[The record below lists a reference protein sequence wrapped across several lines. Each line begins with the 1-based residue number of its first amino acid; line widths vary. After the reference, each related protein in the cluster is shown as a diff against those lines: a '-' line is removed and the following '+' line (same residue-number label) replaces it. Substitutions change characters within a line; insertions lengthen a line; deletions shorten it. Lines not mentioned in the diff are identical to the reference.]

1 MRIAVLGGSSGMLY
15 RVNYYDD
22 RGRVIQTQQT
32 NITGGTDIATTQYD
46 FSGRL
51 LRTLLKQEKAGTNAQ
66 THSVLTKMNYDAAG
80 RLLTVYR
87 NIDDAPSD
95 QLISTNTYNELG
107 QLQNKELG
115 GNLDNL
121 AYAYNIRGWLKSINK
136 SYVDNGGSNYFG
148 MDLGYDR
155 STAGNTSTQVPQFNG
170 NIASAVWRS
179 AGDGVAR
186 KYDYKYDNA
195 NRITRAEYSQNT
207 SGSTWD
213 ASTLNF
219 SVWGWDSDNG
229 YGMKYD
235 ANGNILMMIQGGWKG
250 GQSAI
255 IDALAYTYYP
265 NSNKLQQVAD
275 GYNDKD
281 TKLGDFH
288 YDPATKTSTD
298 YAYDDNGNLITDLN
312 KGINNG
318 ILYNYLNLPQ
328 LIHKLGKGYVEY
340 KYDALGNKLQKT
352 NLTDTYQPVTTW
364 LYLGPSVYQN
374 DTLQFISHEEGRA
387 RWAFHKY
394 TTGGSAYGFE
404 YDFFEKDHLGNT
416 RVVLTQQKDTA
427 KYLASGEAVYRAT
440 ESQLFDSLAT
450 TAVARSTASG
460 YPNDVSLTNPN
471 DTVFKVNG
479 NTGGHKMGPSLLLK
493 VMSGDRI
500 DIAVKDYYNTGT
512 TSTPGSSLTDVLASL
527 ATGIVGVS
535 GGAKGS
541 VADLNNTSTSPVYAA
556 LNSFL
561 TGNDPDPSGKPKA
574 YLNWILLDE
583 QLKYVSSYPQS
594 GAIAVRSAGVLDSLI
609 ITGIPVTKSGYLYIW
624 VSNETPNWDVFFDNL
639 RVVHYSGPMLEET
652 HYYPFGLTMAGISSK
667 ALKPYY
673 AENKYKFNGGN
684 ELQSKEFSDGSG
696 LEWYDAAHRMYDP
709 QTGRFAKIDD
719 FADLILTSSPYGF
732 VEDNPI
738 LKNDPLGLKDTVI
751 NGETVHRDKDL
762 QAVTIS
768 AARPGSLTYGLNHY
782 NFAQTDA
789 WIEFMLNRGHSASQI
804 DQWAVSNNLLNP
816 DTRKWILDGTTDAS
830 KRYRKRISSSW
841 RAQGKVY
848 RAMLVVYA
856 ARFGLGAVQAFL
868 KIPDKIE
875 NAVDILDNVELDGKE
890 LKNGE
895 LQGVMKGDADEIE
908 MNVAKDA
915 TQTGKGLYRL
925 SDGTIIKFY
934 QSTKGSG
941 RSMQVNTED
950 VIYKIRIK

>member
-1 MRIAVLGGSSGMLY
+1 
-15 RVNYYDD
+15 
-22 RGRVIQTQQT
+22 
-32 NITGGTDIATTQYD
+32 
-46 FSGRL
+46 
-51 LRTLLKQEKAGTNAQ
+51 
-66 THSVLTKMNYDAAG
+66 
-80 RLLTVYR
+80 
-87 NIDDAPSD
+87 
-95 QLISTNTYNELG
+95 
-107 QLQNKELG
+107 
-115 GNLDNL
+115 
-121 AYAYNIRGWLKSINK
+121 
-136 SYVDNGGSNYFG
+136 VDNGGSSYFG
-148 MDLGYDR
+148 MDLGYGR

-219 SVWGWDSDNG
+219 SVWGFDSDNG
-229 YGMKYD
+229 YGIKYD
-235 ANGNILMMIQGGWKG
+235 ANGNILMMIQSGYKG
-250 GQSAI
+250 GATSLV
-255 IDALAYTYYP
+255 DAMHYTYFP
-265 NSNKLQQVAD
+265 NSNRLQQVWD
-275 GYNDKD
+275 NVNDND

-288 YDPATKTSTD
+288 YDGSTKTSTD

-352 NLTDTYQPVTTW
+352 NLTDAYQPVTTW

-440 ESQLFDSLAT
+440 ESQLFDNLTT

-512 TSTPGSSLTDVLASL
+512 TSTPNTSLTDVLASL
-527 ATGIVGVS
+527 ATGIVGAS

-541 VADLNNTSTSPVYAA
+541 LTDLNNTSTSPVYAA

-561 TGNDPDPSGKPKA
+561 TGNDPNPSGKPKA

-594 GAIAVRSAGVLDSLI
+594 GAIVVGAAGSLNNLSY
-609 ITGIPVTKSGYLYIW
+609 TGIPITKSGYLYIW

-639 RVVHYSGPMLEET
+639 AVKHYSGPLLEET

-673 AENKYKFNGGN
+673 AENKYRYNGK
-684 ELQSKEFSDGSG
+684 ELQNKEFSDNSGSE
-696 LEWYDAAHRMYDP
+696 LYDFGARMQDP
-709 QTGRFAKIDD
+709 QLGRWWTIDPL
-719 FADLILTSSPYGF
+719 ADSMRRFSPYTYAF
-732 VEDNPI
+732 DNPI
-738 LKNDPLGLKDTVI
+738 RFIDDDGLFPYPVTVRAFAPTGAFNGAAGLGFDDDKRGYSASNNVTSRISQTTTMDPTKG
-751 NGETVHRDKDL
+751 
-762 QAVTIS
+762 TIS
-768 AARPGSLTYGLNHY
+768 GGKP
-782 NFAQTDA
+782 
-789 WIEFMLNRGHSASQI
+789 
-804 DQWAVSNNLLNP
+804 VSS
-816 DTRKWILDGTTDAS
+816 DTRWNGTYAGNATNTTDE
-830 KRYRKRISSSW
+830 
-841 RAQGKVY
+841 GGV
-848 RAMLVVYA
+848 
-856 ARFGLGAVQAFL
+856 
-868 KIPDKIE
+868 DKIYTSQNDETGVMSIDEHFKGSNPAFFGAAPDIAVNSSVTLTE
-875 NAVDILDNVELDGKE
+875 NDKEGYVDASVSMSSKQFPATEATIADPSGKSVFLTGAAAYGTPMD
-890 LKNGE
+890 LKNGK
-895 LQGVMKGDADEIE
+895 V
-908 MNVAKDA
+908 
-915 TQTGKGLYRL
+915 TQAA
-925 SDGTIIKFY
+925 SV
-934 QSTKGSG
+934 S
-941 RSMQVNTED
+941 
-950 VIYKIRIK
+950 IRITIDSKGNFTGVVYGGKTYTVDAWNKAQTAKPAGPYSRNKLHNQDQ